1 MLARGEADAAICGS
15 GGRFGHHLKRLEG
28 ILGRKPGVR
37 SLSTMN
43 AIVLPQGTIFI
54 ADAYVDLD
62 PGPEELADLTEL
74 AAETMRRMGV
84 TPRAALVSH
93 ANFGDRPS
101 ASSRKMRAAMEI
113 LRARRPDFE
122 VDGEMHADAAL
133 DPKLRARAYA
143 HSSLTG
149 AANLLIMPNADTAH
163 VALNLLKVL
172 GGGIS
177 VGPILMGAAKPAHIA
192 SQSVT
197 VRGLLNLT
205 AIAVGEAQP
214 ERPEAMRA
222 AAE

>member
-1 MLARGEADAAICGS
+1 M
-15 GGRFGHHLKRLEG
+15 
-28 ILGRKPGVR
+28 
-37 SLSTMN
+37 
-43 AIVLPQGTIFI
+43 PQATIFI
-54 ADAYVDLD
+54 ADAYVNLD
-62 PGPEELADLTEL
+62 PTPEEIADLTEL
-74 AAETMRRMGV
+74 AAEHHAPHGRRARAPRWSA
-84 TPRAALVSH
+84 TPTSATARA
-93 ANFGDRPS
+93 P
-101 ASSRKMRAAMEI
+101 SSRKMREAMEI
-113 LRARRPDFE
+113 LRARDPDFE

-133 DPKLRARAYA
+133 DPQLRARAYA

-172 GGGIS
+172 GSGIP

-205 AIAVGEAQP
+205 ALAVVEAQP
-214 ERPEAMRA
+214 IRPDLRA